1 MTAEH
6 DREGAQGCEPMA
18 ELFAGALAENP
29 PSLERPWH
37 IILGFD
43 EFAPGNKLKVDNS
56 RKCMNLSF
64 TFLEFGQSVWCTEV
78 AWFTSVF
85 LLSSVIGQAV
95 GGWSHLLRLFLNVL
109 LIGPLG
115 FESAG
120 VPIRVQGK
128 DVLIFAKLSNIIS
141 DGDGFRVAYDWRGHA
156 SMRPCLRHWN
166 VLRKDSNRAL
176 RSHISMFSGCPLSQH
191 KPDSS
196 FACAC

>member
-1 MTAEH
+1 MES
-6 DREGAQGCEPMA
+6 
-18 ELFAGALAENP
+18 LAAVVPECA
-29 PSLERPWH
+29 
-37 IILGFD
+37 FD
-43 EFAPGNKLKVDNS
+43 W
-56 RKCMNLSF
+56 SF
-64 TFLEFGQSVWCTEV
+64 G
-78 AWFTSVF
+78 
-85 LLSSVIGQAV
+85 
-95 GGWSHLLRLFLNVL
+95 LRVRL
-109 LIGPLG
+109 
-115 FESAG
+115 SAG

-191 KPDSS
+191 KTDSS